1 MSKWAFFNGFAK
13 CEASLQP
20 YKGLQREK
28 QNRYTSLKRQGDT
41 NGNQRKKRQ
50 NGCSCM

>member
-28 QNRYTSLKRQGDT
+28 QNYPKTENEGQTEGVIS
-41 NGNQRKKRQ
+41 
-50 NGCSCM
+50 